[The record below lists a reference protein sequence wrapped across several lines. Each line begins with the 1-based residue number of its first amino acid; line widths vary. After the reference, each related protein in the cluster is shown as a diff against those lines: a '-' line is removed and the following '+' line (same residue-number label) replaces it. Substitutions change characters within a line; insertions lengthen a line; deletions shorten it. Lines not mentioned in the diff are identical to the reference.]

1 MGAEP
6 DCEAKYDG
14 PIYAQDVLVN
24 DNGTL
29 ANAFV
34 WVKTGLEQYGFE
46 APAEPA
52 VLDQDGC
59 RYIPHVMGVMA
70 GQNIK
75 ILNSDPATHNIHPI
89 PKNNREWNISQSAGQ
104 EMERSFPRSEIMVP
118 VKCNIHPWMTAYVG
132 VSPHPY
138 FAVSGTDGSFEI
150 PNLPPGEYTI
160 EVWHEKYGTQEQQ
173 ITVEPNGAQEIEC
186 TFSG

>member
-1 MGAEP
+1 
-6 DCEAKYDG
+6 
-14 PIYAQDVLVN
+14 
-24 DNGTL
+24 
-29 ANAFV
+29 
-34 WVKTGLEQYGFE
+34 
-46 APAEPA
+46 
-52 VLDQDGC
+52 
-59 RYIPHVMGVMA
+59 
-70 GQNIK
+70 
-75 ILNSDPATHNIHPI
+75 
-89 PKNNREWNISQSAGQ
+89 
-104 EMERSFPRSEIMVP
+104 MERSFPRSEIMVP

-173 ITVEPNGAQEIEC
+173 ITVEPNGAQEIEF